1 MPSVPNAGSRDHYT
15 LDATPV
21 PAAKPWQVIANAL
34 QSGRFDAI
42 IESIDRW
49 LARLMVAAVLLTFI
63 ATRTQMPFAPILLET
78 ALSIM
83 VLGILYG
90 LVVHVGKRFR
100 LVGKDVL
107 KDKSSLDAAGGLV
120 AIKDKL
126 PAQPVIE
133 TKVEEAAPKRE
144 TEASIV
150 AGQSQTH
157 RLAIKG
163 RGTITYRIVNDDRPA
178 AG

>member
-15 LDATPV
+15 LDATPA
-21 PAAKPWQVIANAL
+21 PAGKPWQAIANAL
-34 QSGRFDAI
+34 RSGRFDAI

-49 LARLMVAAVLLTFI
+49 LTCLMVAASLLTFV
-63 ATRTQMPFAPILLET
+63 AMRTQMPFAPILLET
-78 ALSIM
+78 TLSFMAL
-83 VLGILYG
+83 GFLYG
-90 LVVHVGKRFR
+90 LVVRVGKRFR

-107 KDKSSLDAAGGLV
+107 KDKSSLDAAGGLA

-126 PAQPVIE
+126 QARPIIE
-133 TKVEEAAPKRE
+133 TKVEEAAPKTE